1 MRKMPK
7 LDMRLC
13 RVERETDMPELA
25 QLKTPRSAVLV
36 GLVAAGLG
44 TVVMA
49 QDGQQPLPP
58 SGLTRSNHVR
68 IELVEFPGSEAVA
81 FNGNFAPG
89 ATSGRHRHPGSEI
102 FHVISGRGVL
112 LQDGQEPMDL
122 VPGTT
127 VVSEPGEKGGSFVHE
142 VRNLSTTEPLR
153 TYVVLLVDAGE
164 PPSLPAD

>member
-1 MRKMPK
+1 MPAF
-7 LDMRLC
+7 
-13 RVERETDMPELA
+13 A
-25 QLKTPRSAVLV
+25 QRQVSRSAVLV
-36 GLVAAGLG
+36 GLLAAGLS
-44 TVVMA
+44 TMVLA
-49 QDGQQPLPP
+49 QNEQPLSPP
-58 SGLTRSNHVR
+58 PGLTRSNIVR
-68 IELVEFPGSEAVA
+68 VELVEFPGSDAVA

-112 LQDGQEPMDL
+112 LQEGQEPMDL

-127 VVSEPGEKGGSFVHE
+127 VVSEPDEKGGSFVHE
-142 VRNLSTTEPLR
+142 VRNLSATEPLR